1 MTENPAGLT
10 VVGIGADGW
19 AGLVGTAVAALT
31 AADVIFGSDRQ
42 LALLPPAPLGPAGA
56 VGPSGAVG
64 SAEAPGSAG
73 ALGQSGAPGS
83 AGSAGS
89 AGADGLAGTDGLAGA
104 AAGVAGQRIAWPSP
118 LLPALPALLEQHRGR
133 RIAVLASGD
142 PMFHGI
148 GATLVRLVGR
158 ESVRVIPHPSSVSLA
173 AARLGW
179 ALADVDV
186 LSLVNAPVEKL
197 HPLVHPGRRI
207 LVLSRDAES
216 PGLVAALL
224 RDRGYADSTV
234 TVLAQLGGEG
244 ETVVSGTAESLDTAG
259 LDPLNVL
266 AVECGRGGA
275 ARPVVPGLPDDAY
288 ESDGQLTKREVRA
301 VTVAIL
307 GPQPGELLWDV
318 GAGSGSIAIE
328 WMRSHRACRA
338 VAVESSPERAG
349 RIRANAAALGVPDL
363 RVVEGRAPG
372 ALAGLPAPD
381 VVFVGGGVTR
391 DGVLDAAW
399 DALAAGGRLVANAV
413 TLESEAVIAAWYAK
427 LGGELTRVAVNR
439 ASPVG
444 GFTGWRAMMPVTIW
458 SVVKR

>member
-1 MTENPAGLT
+1 
-10 VVGIGADGW
+10 
-19 AGLVGTAVAALT
+19 
-31 AADVIFGSDRQ
+31 
-42 LALLPPAPLGPAGA
+42 
-56 VGPSGAVG
+56 
-64 SAEAPGSAG
+64 
-73 ALGQSGAPGS
+73 
-83 AGSAGS
+83 
-89 AGADGLAGTDGLAGA
+89 
-104 AAGVAGQRIAWPSP
+104 VAGQRIAWPSP

-142 PMFHGI
+142 PMVHGI

-224 RDRGYADSTV
+224 RDRGYADSMV

-244 ETVVSGTAESLDTAG
+244 ETVVSGTAEGLDTAG
-259 LDPLNVL
+259 LDPLNVMG
-266 AVECGRGGA
+266 VECGRGGA

>member
-1 MTENPAGLT
+1 MTQNPAGLT
-10 VVGIGADGW
+10 VVGTGADGW
-19 AGLVGTAVAALT
+19 AGLAGTAVAALT
-31 AADVIFGSDRQ
+31 GADVIFGSDRQ
-42 LALLPPAPLGPAGA
+42 LALLP
-56 VGPSGAVG
+56 S
-64 SAEAPGSAG
+64 E
-73 ALGQSGAPGS
+73 
-83 AGSAGS
+83 
-89 AGADGLAGTDGLAGA
+89 
-104 AAGVAGQRIAWPSP
+104 AAGERIAWPSP
-118 LLPALPALLEQHRGR
+118 LLPALPGLLERHRGR

-158 ESVRVIPHPSSVSLA
+158 DAVRVIPHPSSVSLA

-179 ALADVDV
+179 ALTDADV
-186 LSLVNAPVEKL
+186 LSLVNAPVERL

-207 LVLSRDAES
+207 LVLSRDADTPS
-216 PGLVAALL
+216 QIAQLL

-234 TVLAQLGGEG
+234 TVLAQLGGPD
-244 ETVVSGTAESLDTAG
+244 ETVLSGTAATLDTSGA
-259 LDPLNVL
+259 DPLNVV

-288 ESDGQLTKREVRA
+288 DSDGQLTKREVRA
-301 VTVAIL
+301 VTLAML
-307 GPQPGELLWDV
+307 GPQPGEMLWDV

-338 VAVESSPERAG
+338 VAVESSPERVG
-349 RIRANAAALGVPDL
+349 RIRTNAAALGVPDL

-381 VVFVGGGVTR
+381 VVFIGGGVTG
-391 DGVLDAAW
+391 DGVLEAAW
-399 DALAAGGRLVANAV
+399 EALPAGGRLVANAV
-413 TLESEAVIAAWYAK
+413 TLESEAVIAAWYGR

-458 SVVKR
+458 SVVKP